1 MTNEN
6 TQYWKRVVA
15 YFDRVE
21 KGEERPTYD
30 ELVRRA
36 KRTAR
41 HGQAAN
47 DRVAELEAE
56 NSRLQS
62 EIQTITHVIY
72 SEDAEKE
79 RLRAEIYRLHA
90 IIEKGARKGAES

>member
-6 TQYWKRVVA
+6 TQYWKRVIA

-21 KGEERPTYD
+21 KGEERPDYD
-30 ELVRRA
+30 ELLQRA
-36 KRTAR
+36 KTVAR

-62 EIQTITHVIY
+62 EIQTITHVSY

-79 RLRAEIYRLHA
+79 RLRAEIYRFRA
-90 IIEKGARKGAES
+90 IIEKEARNGVEA

>member
-1 MTNEN
+1 MTNVN

-56 NSRLQS
+56 VERMRSVLT
-62 EIQTITHVIY
+62 EIHLTRH
-72 SEDAEKE
+72 DKG
-79 RLRAEIYRLHA
+79 EIDRD
-90 IIEKGARKGAES
+90 